1 LTETV
6 VQAVQIVQTV
16 QTVDPGKNARGENR
30 MIPQLSIQERDRRY
44 QTVRAEMATRGI
56 DCLLLPA
63 NTGRW
68 EQLQGD
74 SRYLTTI
81 GGFATEVFTVF
92 PREGDVTAY
101 IFNRAAWWK
110 QAQKWV
116 SDVRDGRNRWGQN
129 AIERINE
136 LGLQKGTIG
145 ISGLAGL
152 FRAPEGIIP
161 YSSVKSIQDAFPQAK
176 IVNATEMMQEI
187 RAVKSAEEV
196 SMLERSAAIVE
207 KTIEAMIENANPG
220 VSEKELYGAMVHA
233 MLANGGELPTLFF
246 LSAGPGLSNSSFVPT
261 DYRIQKGDRI
271 IDEIEAKY
279 GGYAAQAVSP
289 VVMGTPDDEYQKMID
304 ISRACFDAILSAM
317 KPGVTFG
324 ALFDVYTRTVE
335 EQGKGKYLWNH
346 PMMHA
351 RGLGDD
357 GPALLGDKDL
367 ERFSKIELQT
377 GMTFILKPQV
387 RPVEGKGRGSIGDTV
402 TVTDSGAR
410 RLGKRELKLIVKNV

>member
-1 LTETV
+1 
-6 VQAVQIVQTV
+6 
-16 QTVDPGKNARGENR
+16 
-30 MIPQLSIQERDRRY
+30 MIPQLSIEERDRRY
-44 QTVRAEMATRGI
+44 KIVRAEMAERGI

-110 QAQKWV
+110 QAQQWIV
-116 SDVRDGRNRWGQN
+116 DVRDGRNRWGQN
-129 AIERINE
+129 AIERISE

-161 YSSVKSIQDAFPQAK
+161 YSSVKAIQDAFPQAK

-207 KTIEAMIENANPG
+207 KTIEAMVEKANPG

-279 GGYAAQAVSP
+279 GGYAAQAVCP
-289 VVMGTPDDEYQKMID
+289 MVIGTPDDEYQKMID
-304 ISRACFDAILSAM
+304 ISRACFDAILGAM
-317 KPGVTFG
+317 KPGITFG
-324 ALFDVYTRTVE
+324 ALFDVYKKTVE

-387 RPVEGKGRGSIGDTV
+387 KPAQGKGRASLGDTV
-402 TVTDSGAR
+402 TVTENGAR
-410 RLGKRELKLIVKNV
+410 RLGKRELQLIVKS

>member
-1 LTETV
+1 
-6 VQAVQIVQTV
+6 
-16 QTVDPGKNARGENR
+16 
-30 MIPQLSIQERDRRY
+30 MFPQLSLQERDRRY
-44 QTVRAEMATRGI
+44 KIVRAEMAQRGI

-92 PREGDVTAY
+92 PREGEVTAY

-116 SDVRDGRNRWGQN
+116 ADVRDGRNRWGQN

-136 LGLQKGTIG
+136 LGLQKGTIA

-161 YSSVKSIQDAFPQAK
+161 YSSVKAIQDAFPQAK
-176 IVNATEMMQEI
+176 IVNATEMMQDI

-207 KTIEAMIENANPG
+207 KTIEAMVEHANPG
-220 VSEKELYGAMVHA
+220 VSEKELYGAMVHT

-246 LSAGPGLSNSSFVPT
+246 LSAGPGISNSSFVPT
-261 DYRIQKGDRI
+261 DYRIQKGDRL

-289 VVMGTPDDEYQKMID
+289 VVLGAPDDEYRRMID
-304 ISRACFDAILSAM
+304 MSRACFDAILGAM
-317 KPGVTFG
+317 KPGVNFG
-324 ALFDVYTRTVE
+324 ALFDVYKRTVE
-335 EQGKGKYLWNH
+335 EDGKGKYLWNH

-367 ERFSKIELQT
+367 ERFSKLQLQT

-387 RPVEGKGRGSIGDTV
+387 RPVEGKGRASLGDTV
-402 TVTDSGAR
+402 TVTESGAR
-410 RLGKRELKLIVKNV
+410 RLGKRELKLIVKD

>member
-1 LTETV
+1 
-6 VQAVQIVQTV
+6 
-16 QTVDPGKNARGENR
+16 

-44 QTVRAEMATRGI
+44 KIVRAEMAQRGI

-81 GGFATEVFTVF
+81 GGFGTEVFTVF

-110 QAQKWV
+110 QTQKWV
-116 SDVRDGRNRWGQN
+116 ADVRDGRNRWGQN

-152 FRAPEGIIP
+152 IRAPEGIIP
-161 YSSVKSIQDAFPQAK
+161 YSSVKAIQDAFPQAK
-176 IVNATEMMQEI
+176 IINATEMMQEI
-187 RAVKSAEEV
+187 RAVKSVEEV

-207 KTIEAMIENANPG
+207 KTIEAMVENANPG

-246 LSAGPGLSNSSFVPT
+246 LSAGPGLTNSSFVPT
-261 DYRIQKGDRI
+261 DYGIQKGDRI

-289 VVMGTPDDEYQKMID
+289 VVLGTPDDEYQKMID
-304 ISRACFDAILSAM
+304 ISRACFDAILDAM

-324 ALFDVYTRTVE
+324 ELFDVYKRTVE
-335 EQGKGKYLWNH
+335 KDGQGRYLWNH

-387 RPVEGKGRGSIGDTV
+387 RPVEGKGRASLGDTV
-402 TVTDSGAR
+402 TVTESGAR
-410 RLGKRELKLIVKNV
+410 RLGKRELKLIVKD

>member
-1 LTETV
+1 
-6 VQAVQIVQTV
+6 
-16 QTVDPGKNARGENR
+16 
-30 MIPQLSIQERDRRY
+30 MIPQLSIEERDRRY
-44 QTVRAEMATRGI
+44 KFVRAEMAQRGI

-74 SRYLTTI
+74 SRYFTTI

-92 PREGDVTAY
+92 PREGEVTAY

-116 SDVRDGRNRWGQN
+116 TDVRDGRNRWGQN
-129 AIERINE
+129 AVERINE
-136 LGLQKGTIG
+136 LGLQTGTIG

-161 YSSVKSIQDAFPQAK
+161 YSSVKAIQDAFPQAK

-207 KTIEAMIENANPG
+207 KTIEAMVEHANPG

-246 LSAGPGLSNSSFVPT
+246 LSAGPGLTNSSFVPT

-289 VVMGTPDDEYQKMID
+289 VVIGTPDDEYQTMID
-304 ISRACFDAILSAM
+304 ISRACFDSILGAM

-324 ALFDVYTRTVE
+324 RLFEIYRDTVE
-335 EQGKGKYLWNH
+335 HQGKGEYLWNH

-387 RPVEGKGRGSIGDTV
+387 RPVEGKGRASLGDTV
-402 TVTDSGAR
+402 TVTESGAR
-410 RLGKRELKLIVKNV
+410 RLGKRELRLIVKD

>member
-1 LTETV
+1 
-6 VQAVQIVQTV
+6 
-16 QTVDPGKNARGENR
+16 
-30 MIPQLSIQERDRRY
+30 MMPQLSIQERDRRY
-44 QTVRAEMATRGI
+44 AIVRREMAKHGI
-56 DCLLLPA
+56 DVLLLPA

-92 PREGDVTAY
+92 PHEGEVTAY

-110 QAQKWV
+110 QAQKWIA
-116 SDVRDGRNRWGQN
+116 DVRDGRNRWGQN

-161 YSSVKSIQDAFPQAK
+161 YSSVKTIQDAFPQAT
-176 IVNATEMMQEI
+176 IVNATEMMQEV
-187 RAVKSAEEV
+187 RAVKSGEEV
-196 SMLERSAAIVE
+196 SMLEHSAAIVE
-207 KTIEAMIENANPG
+207 KTIDAMVENARPG
-220 VSEKELYGAMVHA
+220 VSEKELYGAMVHT

-246 LSAGPGLSNSSFVPT
+246 LSAGPGLTSSSFVPT

-279 GGYAAQAVSP
+279 GGYAAQAVCP
-289 VVMGTPDDEYQKMID
+289 VVIGTPDDEYARMVE
-304 ISRACFDAILSAM
+304 ISRACFDAIVHAM
-317 KPGVTFG
+317 RPGVTFG
-324 ALFDVYTRTVE
+324 TLFEVYTRTVE
-335 EQGKGKYLWNH
+335 EVGKGKYLWNH

-367 ERFSKIELQT
+367 ERFSKLELET
-377 GMTFILKPQV
+377 GMTFIVKPQV
-387 RPVEGKGRGSIGDTV
+387 RPAQGKGRASIGDTV
-402 TVTDSGAR
+402 AVTENGAR
-410 RLGKRELKLIVKNV
+410 RLGKRELKLVVKDV

>member
-1 LTETV
+1 
-6 VQAVQIVQTV
+6 
-16 QTVDPGKNARGENR
+16 
-30 MIPQLSIQERDRRY
+30 
-44 QTVRAEMATRGI
+44 MAQRGI

-92 PREGDVTAY
+92 PREGEVTAY

-116 SDVRDGRNRWGQN
+116 VDVRDGRNHWGQN

-145 ISGLAGL
+145 ISGLSGL

-161 YSSVKSIQDAFPQAK
+161 YSSVKAIQDAFPQAQ
-176 IVNATEMMQEI
+176 IINATEMMQEI

-196 SMLERSAAIVE
+196 SMLEQSAAIVE
-207 KTIEAMIENANPG
+207 KTIEAMVENANPG

-246 LSAGPGLSNSSFVPT
+246 LSAGPGLNNSSFVPT

-279 GGYAAQAVSP
+279 GGYAAQAVCP
-289 VVMGTPDDEYQKMID
+289 VVIGPPDNEYQKMID
-304 ISRACFDAILSAM
+304 ISRACFDAILGAM

-324 ALFDVYTRTVE
+324 ALFDVYKRTVE
-335 EQGKGKYLWNH
+335 EQGKRKYLWNH

-387 RPVEGKGRGSIGDTV
+387 RPAEGKGRASLGDTV
-402 TVTDSGAR
+402 TVTERGAR
-410 RLGKRELKLIVKNV
+410 RLGKRELKLIVKS

>member
-1 LTETV
+1 
-6 VQAVQIVQTV
+6 
-16 QTVDPGKNARGENR
+16 

-44 QTVRAEMATRGI
+44 KIVRGEMAKSGI

-92 PREGDVTAY
+92 PRDGDVTAY
-101 IFNRAAWWK
+101 IFNRAGWWK

-116 SDVRDGRNRWGQN
+116 TDVRDGRNRWGQN

-161 YSSVKSIQDAFPQAK
+161 YSSVKAIQDAFPQAK

-196 SMLERSAAIVE
+196 AMLERSAAIIE
-207 KTIEAMIENANPG
+207 KTIEAMVENVNPG

-279 GGYAAQAVSP
+279 GGYAAQAVCP
-289 VVMGTPDDEYQKMID
+289 VVIGVADEEYQKMID
-304 ISRACFDAILSAM
+304 ISRACFDAILGAM
-317 KPGVTFG
+317 RPGVTFG
-324 ALFDVYTRTVE
+324 ALFERYRETVE
-335 EQGKGKYLWNH
+335 QEGKRKYLWNH

-387 RPVEGKGRGSIGDTV
+387 RPAQGKGRGSIGDTV
-402 TVTDSGAR
+402 TITENGAR
-410 RLGKRELKLIVKNV
+410 RLGKRELKLIVKDV

>member
-1 LTETV
+1 
-6 VQAVQIVQTV
+6 
-16 QTVDPGKNARGENR
+16 
-30 MIPQLSIQERDRRY
+30 MIPQLSIEERDRRY
-44 QTVRAEMATRGI
+44 KIVRDEMANRGI
-56 DCLLLPA
+56 DVLILPA

-92 PREGDVTAY
+92 PREGEVTAY
-101 IFNRAAWWK
+101 IFNRAAWW
-110 QAQKWV
+110 QRAQQWV

-129 AIERINE
+129 AIERITE
-136 LGLQKGTIG
+136 LGMQKGTIG

-161 YSSVKSIQDAFPQAK
+161 YSSVKAIQDAFPQAT

-196 SMLERSAAIVE
+196 SLLQRSAEIVE
-207 KTIEAMIENANPG
+207 KTIEAMVEHANPG

-233 MLANGGELPTLFF
+233 MLANDGELPTLFF

-261 DYRIQKGDRI
+261 DYRIQKGDRLI
-271 IDEIEAKY
+271 NEIEAKY
-279 GGYAAQAVSP
+279 AGYAAQAVSP
-289 VVMGTPDDEYQKMID
+289 VVIGAADDEYQKLIH
-304 ISRACFDAILSAM
+304 ISRACFDAVLHNM

-324 ALFDVYTRTVE
+324 WLFDIYRDTVE
-335 EQGKGKYLWNH
+335 RQGQGKYLWNH

-367 ERFSKIELQT
+367 ERFSKIELKT

-387 RPVEGKGRGSIGDTV
+387 RPKEGKGRGSIGDTV
-402 TVTDSGAR
+402 TVTENGAR
-410 RLGKRELKLIVKNV
+410 RLGKRELKLIVKSV

>member
-1 LTETV
+1 
-6 VQAVQIVQTV
+6 
-16 QTVDPGKNARGENR
+16 
-30 MIPQLSIQERDRRY
+30 MIPQLSLQERDRRY
-44 QTVRAEMATRGI
+44 DKVRAEMARQGI

-110 QAQKWV
+110 QAQRWV
-116 SDVRDGRNRWGQN
+116 GDVRDGRNRWGEN
-129 AIERINE
+129 VIERINE
-136 LGLQKGTIG
+136 LGLGKGTIG

-161 YSSVKSIQDAFPQAK
+161 YSSVKAMQDAFPNAK
-176 IVNATEMMQEI
+176 FVNATEMMQEI
-187 RAVKSAEEV
+187 RSVKSVEEV
-196 SMLERSAAIVE
+196 SMLERSAAIIE
-207 KTIEAMIENANPG
+207 KTIEAMVENANPG

-246 LSAGPGLSNSSFVPT
+246 LSAGPGLTNSSFVPT

-279 GGYAAQAVSP
+279 GGYAAQAVCP
-289 VVMGTPDDEYQKMID
+289 VVIGTPDDEYQRMID
-304 ISRACFDAILSAM
+304 ISRVCFDSILHNM

-324 ALFDVYTRTVE
+324 SLFDIYRDTVE
-335 EQGKGKYLWNH
+335 RQGKDKYLWNH
-346 PMMHA
+346 PVMHA

-367 ERFSKIELQT
+367 ERFSKIELQA
-377 GMTFILKPQV
+377 GMVFILKPQV
-387 RPVEGKGRGSIGDTV
+387 RAAQGKGRASIGDTV
-402 TVTDSGAR
+402 VVTENGAR
-410 RLGKRELKLIVKNV
+410 RLGKRELKLIVKSL

>member
-1 LTETV
+1 
-6 VQAVQIVQTV
+6 
-16 QTVDPGKNARGENR
+16 
-30 MIPQLSIQERDRRY
+30 MIPQLSIEERDRRY
-44 QTVRAEMATRGI
+44 RIVRAEMAKRGI
-56 DCLLLPA
+56 GCLLLPA

-92 PREGDVTAY
+92 PLEGEVTAY

-116 SDVRDGRNRWGQN
+116 ADVRDGRNRWGQN
-129 AIERINE
+129 AIERIRE
-136 LGLQKGTIG
+136 LGLEKGTIG

-161 YSSVKSIQDAFPQAK
+161 YSSVKAIQEAFPQAK
-176 IVNATEMMQEI
+176 LVNATEMMQEI

-196 SMLERSAAIVE
+196 AMLERSAAIVE
-207 KTIEAMIENANPG
+207 KTVEAMVANAVPG

-233 MLANGGELPTLFF
+233 MLAHGGELPTLFF
-246 LSAGPGLSNSSFVPT
+246 LSAGAGLTNSSFVPT
-261 DYRIQKGDRI
+261 DYRIQKGDRLI
-271 IDEIEAKY
+271 NEIEAKY
-279 GGYAAQAVSP
+279 AGYAAQAVCP
-289 VVMGTPDDEYQKMID
+289 MTIGPADDEYRRMID
-304 ISRACFDAILSAM
+304 ISRACFDAVLGAM
-317 KPGVTFG
+317 KPGARLG
-324 ALFDVYTRTVE
+324 ALFGVYTRTVE
-335 EQGKGKYLWNH
+335 REGKGKYVWSH

-357 GPALLGDKDL
+357 GPALLGDRDV

-387 RPVEGKGRGSIGDTV
+387 RPAQGKGRASIGDTV
-402 TVTDSGAR
+402 TVTEDGAR
-410 RLGKRELKLIVKNV
+410 RLGTRELELIVKPV

>member
-1 LTETV
+1 M
-6 VQAVQIVQTV
+6 
-16 QTVDPGKNARGENR
+16 

-44 QTVRAEMATRGI
+44 KIVRAEMAKHGI

-116 SDVRDGRNRWGQN
+116 ADVRDGRNRWGQN
-129 AIERINE
+129 AIERISE
-136 LGLQKGTIG
+136 LGFQKGTIG

-161 YSSVKSIQDAFPQAK
+161 YSSVKAIQDAFPQAK
-176 IVNATEMMQEI
+176 IVNVTEMMQDI

-207 KTIEAMIENANPG
+207 KTIEAMVENANPG
-220 VSEKELYGAMVHA
+220 VSEKELYGAMVQT

-279 GGYAAQAVSP
+279 CGYAAQAVCP
-289 VVMGTPDDEYQKMID
+289 VVIGTPDTEYQKMID
-304 ISRACFDAILSAM
+304 ISRACFDAILGAM

-324 ALFDVYTRTVE
+324 QLFEIYRDTVE
-335 EQGKGKYLWNH
+335 HHGKGKYLWNH

-367 ERFSKIELQT
+367 ERFSKLQVQT

-387 RPVEGKGRGSIGDTV
+387 RPAEGKGRASLGDTV
-402 TVTDSGAR
+402 TVTENGAR
-410 RLGKRELKLIVKNV
+410 RLGKRELQLIVKN

>member
-1 LTETV
+1 
-6 VQAVQIVQTV
+6 
-16 QTVDPGKNARGENR
+16 

-44 QTVRAEMATRGI
+44 KIVRAEMAKRGI
-56 DCLLLPA
+56 DVLLAPA

-92 PREGDVTAY
+92 PREGDVTAF
-101 IFNRAAWWK
+101 IFNRAAWWQK
-110 QAQKWV
+110 AQNWV
-116 SDVRDGRNRWGQN
+116 TDVRDGRNRWGQN
-129 AIERINE
+129 AIDRISE
-136 LGLQKGTIG
+136 LGLQDGTIG
-145 ISGLAGL
+145 VAGLAGL

-161 YSSVKSIQDAFPQAK
+161 YSSIKAIQDAFPQAK
-176 IVNATEMMQEI
+176 LVNATEMMQEI
-187 RAVKSAEEV
+187 RAIKSAEEV
-196 SMLERSAAIVE
+196 ALLEHSAAITE
-207 KTIEAMIENANPG
+207 KTIDAMIENANPG

-246 LSAGPGLSNSSFVPT
+246 LSAGPGITNSSFVPT
-261 DYRIQKGDRI
+261 DYRIQKNDRLI
-271 IDEIEAKY
+271 NEIEAKY
-279 GGYAAQAVSP
+279 AGYAAQAVAP
-289 VVMGTPDDEYQKMID
+289 AVIGAADDEFVKMTEM
-304 ISRACFDAILSAM
+304 SRACFDAILNAM

-324 ALFDVYTRTVE
+324 TLFDLYRETVE
-335 EQGKGKYLWNH
+335 QKGNGKYLWSH

-367 ERFSKIELQT
+367 ERFSQIQLQT

-387 RPVEGKGRGSIGDTV
+387 RPAQGKGRASLGDTV
-402 TVTDSGAR
+402 TVTENGAR
-410 RLGKRELKLIVKNV
+410 RLGKRELKLIVKKV

>member
-1 LTETV
+1 
-6 VQAVQIVQTV
+6 
-16 QTVDPGKNARGENR
+16 

-44 QTVRAEMATRGI
+44 KIVRGEMTKRGT

-92 PREGDVTAY
+92 PREGGVTAY

-110 QAQKWV
+110 QAQNWV
-116 SDVRDGRNRWGQN
+116 EDVRDGRNRWGQN
-129 AIERINE
+129 AIERIHE
-136 LGLQKGTIG
+136 LGLEKGTIG

-161 YSSVKSIQDAFPQAK
+161 YSSVKAIQEAFPQAK

-196 SMLERSAAIVE
+196 SMLERSAAIIE
-207 KTIEAMIENANPG
+207 KTIEAMVENANPG
-220 VSEKELYGAMVHA
+220 VSEKELYGAMLHA

-246 LSAGPGLSNSSFVPT
+246 LSAGPGISNSSFVPT
-261 DYRIQKGDRI
+261 DYRIQKGDRLI
-271 IDEIEAKY
+271 NEIEAKY

-289 VVMGTPDDEYQKMID
+289 VVIGTADEEYQRMIN

-317 KPGVTFG
+317 KPGVTFA
-324 ALFDVYTRTVE
+324 ALFDVYIRTVE
-335 EQGKGKYLWNH
+335 EQGSGKYLWNH

-367 ERFSKIELQT
+367 ERFSKLELQT

-402 TVTDSGAR
+402 TVTENGAR
-410 RLGKRELKLIVKNV
+410 RLGKRELKLIVKKV

>member
-1 LTETV
+1 ML
-6 VQAVQIVQTV
+6 
-16 QTVDPGKNARGENR
+16 
-30 MIPQLSIQERDRRY
+30 PQLSIQERDRRY
-44 QTVRAEMATRGI
+44 KIVRKEMAERDI

-92 PREGDVTAY
+92 PREGEVTAY
-101 IFNRAAWWK
+101 IFNRAGWWK

-116 SDVRDGRNRWGQN
+116 ADVRDGRNRWGKN

-136 LGLQKGTIG
+136 IGLQKGTIG

-161 YSSVKSIQDAFPQAK
+161 YSSVKAIQDAFPQAK

-196 SMLERSAAIVE
+196 AMLERSAAIIE
-207 KTIEAMIENANPG
+207 KTIEAMVESANPG

-246 LSAGPGLSNSSFVPT
+246 LSAGPGISNSSFVPT
-261 DYRIQKGDRI
+261 DYRIQKSDRI

-289 VVMGTPDDEYQKMID
+289 VMIGTADEEYQKMID

-317 KPGVTFG
+317 RPGVTFG
-324 ALFDVYTRTVE
+324 KLFECYRGTVE
-335 EQGKGKYLWNH
+335 QEGKGKYLWNH

-387 RPVEGKGRGSIGDTV
+387 RPAQGKGRGSIGDTV
-402 TVTDSGAR
+402 TVTENGAR
-410 RLGKRELKLIVKNV
+410 RLGKRELKLIVKSV

>member
-1 LTETV
+1 M
-6 VQAVQIVQTV
+6 
-16 QTVDPGKNARGENR
+16 

-44 QTVRAEMATRGI
+44 KVVRAEMAQRGI

-68 EQLQGD
+68 EQLQAD
-74 SRYLTTI
+74 SRYVSSI
-81 GGFATEVFTVF
+81 GGFGTEVFTIF
-92 PREGDVTAY
+92 PREGEVTAY

-110 QAQKWV
+110 QAQQWV
-116 SDVRDGRNRWGQN
+116 ADVRDGRNRWGQN

-161 YSSVKSIQDAFPQAK
+161 YSSVKAIQEAFPQAK

-207 KTIEAMIENANPG
+207 KTIETMVENANPG
-220 VSEKELYGAMVHA
+220 VSEKELYGAMVNA

-246 LSAGPGLSNSSFVPT
+246 LSAGPRLSNSSFVPT
-261 DYRIQKGDRI
+261 DYRIQKDDRI

-279 GGYAAQAVSP
+279 GGYAAQAVCP
-289 VVMGTPDDEYQKMID
+289 VVIGTQDDAYQKMID
-304 ISRACFDAILSAM
+304 ISRACFDAILGAM

-324 ALFDVYTRTVE
+324 QLFDVYKRTVE

-357 GPALLGDKDL
+357 GPALLGDRDL
-367 ERFSKIELQT
+367 ERFSRIQLQT

-387 RPVEGKGRGSIGDTV
+387 RPVEGKGRASLGDTV
-402 TVTDSGAR
+402 TVTESGAR
-410 RLGKRELKLIVKNV
+410 RLGKRELQLIVKQ

>member
-1 LTETV
+1 
-6 VQAVQIVQTV
+6 
-16 QTVDPGKNARGENR
+16 
-30 MIPQLSIQERDRRY
+30 MIPQLSLQERDRRY
-44 QTVRAEMATRGI
+44 RVVRAEMAQRGI

-92 PREGDVTAY
+92 PREGEVTAY

-116 SDVRDGRNRWGQN
+116 ADVRDGRNRWGQN

-145 ISGLAGL
+145 ISGLSGL

-161 YSSVKSIQDAFPQAK
+161 YSSVKAIQDAFPQAQ
-176 IVNATEMMQEI
+176 IINATEMMQEI

-196 SMLERSAAIVE
+196 SMLEQSAGIVE
-207 KTIEAMIENANPG
+207 KTIEAMVENANPG

-246 LSAGPGLSNSSFVPT
+246 LSAGPGLNNSSFVPT

-279 GGYAAQAVSP
+279 GGYAAQAVCP
-289 VVMGTPDDEYQKMID
+289 VVIGPPDNEYQKMID
-304 ISRACFDAILSAM
+304 ISRACFDAILGAM

-324 ALFDVYTRTVE
+324 ALFDVYKRTVE

-387 RPVEGKGRGSIGDTV
+387 RPAEGKGRASLGDTV
-402 TVTDSGAR
+402 TVTERGAR
-410 RLGKRELKLIVKNV
+410 RLGKRELKLIVKS